1 MLSST
6 HPAALTA
13 HQLTKAYHLTP
24 ILKDVSFSVNRGE
37 RAALIGPNGCGK
49 TTLLR
54 ILAGELPADSGHV
67 SLAPAGLRLGY
78 LPQAFPHDPHLTLD
92 NLLGQVGGNLAHLE
106 NQLGELAQAL
116 AHDPGRETLQI
127 AYDQALTRLN
137 QANPG
142 RVHTILASLGLAGI
156 PGQQRVG
163 TLSGGQK
170 TRLALALA
178 LLNNPD
184 LLLLDE
190 PTNHLDI
197 GMIEWLETW
206 LDSFSGGILFVSHD
220 RTFIDRVATK
230 VLDLDPH
237 TQTLRE
243 YPGGYSDYLAIYHSE
258 RDKQWSAWRDQVY
271 EVRRMRQ
278 DIARTREQA
287 NWVERNTTPRQ
298 PGVRRYAKKVARK
311 AKSRE
316 KKLDRYLA
324 AADRVEKPTRSWQM
338 KLDFAEPAHLG
349 QQVLT
354 LEGLAVGYPGR
365 DPLLSNLNLDIQA
378 GQRVVLTGPNGCG
391 KTTLLRTIAGQL
403 APCAGRVHLGHSVRL
418 GYMSQEQEQLDP
430 QHSALAM
437 LQRVAPLN
445 ETDARSF
452 LHFFL
457 FSGDDALRPG
467 RDLSFGERARL
478 SLALLVAA
486 GCNFLILDE
495 PINHLDIPSRSRFE
509 EALAQFEGT
518 ILAVVHDRYFIQQFA
533 TDLWL
538 AGSGQIETRILR
550 DSTDD

>member
-1 MLSST
+1 
-6 HPAALTA
+6 
-13 HQLTKAYHLTP
+13 
-24 ILKDVSFSVNRGE
+24 
-37 RAALIGPNGCGK
+37 
-49 TTLLR
+49 
-54 ILAGELPADSGHV
+54 
-67 SLAPAGLRLGY
+67 
-78 LPQAFPHDPHLTLD
+78 
-92 NLLGQVGGNLAHLE
+92 
-106 NQLGELAQAL
+106 
-116 AHDPGRETLQI
+116 
-127 AYDQALTRLN
+127 
-137 QANPG
+137 
-142 RVHTILASLGLAGI
+142 
-156 PGQQRVG
+156 
-163 TLSGGQK
+163 
-170 TRLALALA
+170 
-178 LLNNPD
+178 
-184 LLLLDE
+184 
-190 PTNHLDI
+190 
-197 GMIEWLETW
+197 
-206 LDSFSGGILFVSHD
+206 
-220 RTFIDRVATK
+220 
-230 VLDLDPH
+230 
-237 TQTLRE
+237 
-243 YPGGYSDYLAIYHSE
+243 
-258 RDKQWSAWRDQVY
+258 RDQVY

-338 KLDFAEPAHLG
+338 KLDFAQPAHLG